1 MKRFLKVFLPLLGI
15 ALGCLLLC
23 FLERLWIGGAEW
35 ADVPRFKKLF
45 FCVILGAMIIAPDI
59 CLTRFVGH
67 YKVFSIL
74 PLIFVWLYGM
84 MIIGGAPAPMLF
96 YLFGVM
102 ILMVAASAL
111 WALYEQKKIMQKK
124 EDNETKWAKEIK
136 QRLQRFKTDF
146 NRQYFVISHMKDK
159 CLLSTLQSFGESESD
174 DEEFSPPK
182 FDDDD
187 YLILKLPEGRHF
199 VILRKRLNEKVFQN
213 LLDDFRKEAKADADV
228 LGYID
233 QSRREDCRM
242 MTADSTGGHNIF
254 TSENPSYL
262 PFDFAQLDKAKPI
275 LFLGLILFIDYL

>member
-23 FLERLWIGGAEW
+23 YLERLWIGGAYW
-35 ADVPRFKKLF
+35 ADVPRFKKFF
-45 FCVILGAMIIAPDI
+45 FCVVLGAMIIAPDI
-59 CLTRFVGH
+59 YLTRFVGR

-111 WALYEQKKIMQKK
+111 WALYEQKKVMQKK
-124 EDNETKWAKEIK
+124 EDNETKWANEVK

-146 NRQYFVISHMKDK
+146 NRQYFVLSHMKDK
-159 CLLSTLQSFGESESD
+159 SILSTLQSFGESEPD
-174 DEEFSPPK
+174 DEEFSLPK

-187 YLILKLPEGRHF
+187 YLIFKLPEGRLF
-199 VILRKRLNEKVFQN
+199 VILRKRLNEKDFQK
-213 LLDDFRKEAKADADV
+213 LLDNFRKEAKADADV

-242 MTADSTGGHNIF
+242 MTADSTGGHKVF
-254 TSENPSYL
+254 TSEDPSYL
-262 PFDFAQLDKAKPI
+262 TFDFAQLDKAKPI
-275 LFLGLILFIDYL
+275 YFWD